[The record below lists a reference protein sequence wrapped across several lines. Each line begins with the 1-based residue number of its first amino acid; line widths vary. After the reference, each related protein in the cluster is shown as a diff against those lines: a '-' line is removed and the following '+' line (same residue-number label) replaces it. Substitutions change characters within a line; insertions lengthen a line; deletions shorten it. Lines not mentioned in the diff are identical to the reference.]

1 MASELLRQA
10 RSYEEKNRPLVK
22 QQLPLFHLTGGVG
35 WINDPNGFAPYRRNP
50 VKYRNV
56 RVTGDTVLPGVQGRF
71 VDLLLEIR
79 QEPGETCREFT
90 LEIAK
95 NDDCVTT
102 ITLHPRE
109 GTITLDRAYSGFNR
123 DIVNQRTFPASL
135 SGETIRFR
143 LILDRYSAELF
154 VGEGE
159 QAASMVLYTPLEADG
174 ISMQADTAA
183 LVDVEKYEIVV
194 D

>member
-35 WINDPNGFAPYRRNP
+35 WINDPNGFSPYRRNP

-95 NDDCVTT
+95 
-102 ITLHPRE
+102 
-109 GTITLDRAYSGFNR
+109 
-123 DIVNQRTFPASL
+123 
-135 SGETIRFR
+135 
-143 LILDRYSAELF
+143 
-154 VGEGE
+154 
-159 QAASMVLYTPLEADG
+159 
-174 ISMQADTAA
+174 
-183 LVDVEKYEIVV
+183 K
-194 D
+194 